1 MQDFCPSFVR
11 SIFFLFQM
19 KIWYLNYLFCCFLQ
33 ISYYGKIQISRLER
47 SLLLLPTFWMGNLLL
62 FWHGLSQTPGTP
74 ILTIVLPALMY
85 YVGFSWWSSFDKEY
99 CQLSVFHLKKKK
111 ELFLRAQIVLMF
123 ENTLFPIL
131 LLTTLGRRRITLFC
145 SISCSCVVFQLSL
158 LLCGDCSYE
167 TNVSD

>member
-62 FWHGLSQTPGTP
+62 FWHSLSQTPGTP

-111 ELFLRAQIVLMF
+111 KGIVSTSSDCVNVWKYSVSHSALDNSWQKENYSFLLNQLFLCCVPAFLALVWG
-123 ENTLFPIL
+123 LFL
-131 LLTTLGRRRITLFC
+131 W
-145 SISCSCVVFQLSL
+145 
-158 LLCGDCSYE
+158 
-167 TNVSD
+167 N